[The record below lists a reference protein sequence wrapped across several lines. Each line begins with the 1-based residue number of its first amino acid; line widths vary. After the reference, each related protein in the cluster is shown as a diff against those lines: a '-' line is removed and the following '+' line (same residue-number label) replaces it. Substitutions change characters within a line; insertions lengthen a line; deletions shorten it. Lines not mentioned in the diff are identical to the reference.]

1 MVISSFL
8 ILFFIL
14 PILSV
19 VLCLMRKGLEVMIFG
34 CLMIVL
40 FAACGEKKTYL
51 VGKFYDGLLFG
62 KPYEIDVVGDST
74 NYRIEI
80 DSIISVFEGAFDL
93 ADPNSILS
101 RYNAFQRTDTVF
113 AFYDST
119 HIFGVAY
126 GLLSDYHRHTFKYY
140 DPTTNPLKRAWVA
153 CKLSQIVEPNLDSLF
168 NFIGFD
174 GAKVDLNEISSNG
187 YDYLETHLRKAD
199 PRIELDMTNFAAAL
213 AIDHLTNFLKDRGAV
228 QVRIKYGKSTVCFGQ
243 HDPSLN
249 LVSTG
254 LTTDSSDQK
263 IQLFNQAFTFKVIE
277 DKAFMVDPTYGYP
290 VENEM
295 MYVATA
301 CPTLAQAEVFAEA
314 FCIMGIDQ
322 ASSYYQADS
331 NSTVQSY
338 IFFMGDD
345 QMLHNAS
352 TKAFDAMLVLPK
364 STQPEPVN

>member
-1 MVISSFL
+1 MAINT
-8 ILFFIL
+8 ILASMFNL
-14 PILSV
+14 RILSL
-19 VLCLMRKGLEVMIFG
+19 VLPLMRKGYVVMFIG
-34 CLMIVL
+34 CLMLVL

-51 VGKFYDGLLFG
+51 VGKYYDGLLFG
-62 KPYEIDVVGDST
+62 KQYQIDVVGDST
-74 NYRIEI
+74 NYRAAI
-80 DSIISVFEGAFDL
+80 DSIVNVFEQAFDL

-101 RYNAFQRTDTVF
+101 QYNAFQRTDTVF
-113 AFYDST
+113 AFHDSSR
-119 HIFGVAY
+119 IFGVAY
-126 GLLSDYHRHTFKYY
+126 SLLSDYNRHTYKYY
-140 DPTTNPLKRAWVA
+140 DPTTNPLKRAWVSN
-153 CKLSQIVEPNLDSLF
+153 KLLQAKEPNLDSLF
-168 NFIGFD
+168 NFVGFD
-174 GAKVDLNEISSNG
+174 GAKVDMNEISSNG
-187 YDYLETHLRKAD
+187 YDYVETHLRKAD
-199 PRIELDMTNFAAAL
+199 PRIELDMTNFAAAM
-213 AIDHLTNFLKDRGAV
+213 AIDHLANFLKERGVV

-254 LTTDSSDQK
+254 LASDSGDQK
-263 IQLFNQAFTFKVIE
+263 IQLFNHAFTYKVAE

-322 ASSYYQADS
+322 ASTYYQSDS

-352 TKAFDAMLVLPK
+352 TKAFDAMLV
-364 STQPEPVN
+364 QPNVSDSEPVK